1 MLGKYFSSVEGWRGL
16 LLEVLVLTGETTG
29 LMDNRSE
36 GLKPTS
42 GYFMWISNTVHATLK
57 VARIYVKT
65 VKNSPLQHHST
76 GYLIH
81 PSPQRQAKLPG
92 RPPDTSKSRT
102 IRIVHH
108 QLYRFCV
115 REPTCTGRV
124 VMREAKVVFLSYA
137 PTESLEPHPGFAP
150 TCSSGPSAPF
160 PSARFATS
168 EPAR

>member
-1 MLGKYFSSVEGWRGL
+1 
-16 LLEVLVLTGETTG
+16 
-29 LMDNRSE
+29 MDNRSK

-42 GYFMWISNTVHATLK
+42 RYFMWISSIVHATLK
-57 VARIYVKT
+57 RAKMYVKT

-76 GYLIH
+76 GYLSH

-92 RPPDTSKSRT
+92 RPPDTSKPRT

-108 QLYRFCV
+108 QVYYFCV
-115 REPTCTGRV
+115 REPTCTARV
-124 VMREAKVVFLSYA
+124 VMCETKMVFLRYA

-160 PSARFATS
+160 PSARFVTS
-168 EPAR
+168 EPAHWG